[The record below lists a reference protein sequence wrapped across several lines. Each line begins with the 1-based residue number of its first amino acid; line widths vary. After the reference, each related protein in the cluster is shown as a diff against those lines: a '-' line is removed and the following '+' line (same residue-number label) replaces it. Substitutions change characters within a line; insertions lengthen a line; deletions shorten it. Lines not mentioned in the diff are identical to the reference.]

1 MSPDANKKTA
11 DSAWKS
17 LPEGGNAFGLKT
29 MVLAARWLGRPIL
42 HLMLYPITLY
52 FFVMRRVE
60 REASAAYLER
70 VLGRPPRLS
79 EIFRHFRTFAEVTA
93 DRIYF
98 LTGETERLSITM
110 HQIPEMQTLVNM
122 GKGGVVLAAHIGS
135 FEAARMLGS
144 SFGDVTLRIVL
155 DREIGKQLTAQ
166 LEALDIDLQGSTI
179 DANLP
184 AAALGLQ
191 IADSLARGE
200 WVGFLADRYRPGD
213 RTVKCQFLG
222 GTVRLPIGPLIIA
235 ATFKA
240 PLVCIFPVYIEG
252 RYEVHCEI
260 LSSSFSVPRKDRDA
274 TLGEFA
280 QLFADKMSK
289 YVQVAPY
296 NWFNFYDYWRD
307 DT

>member
-1 MSPDANKKTA
+1 LKPHTDKKTA
-11 DSAWKS
+11 GSAWTS
-17 LPEGGNAFGLKT
+17 RPEGGNALGLKT
-29 MVLAARWLGRPIL
+29 MVLAARWLSRPIL
-42 HLMLYPITLY
+42 HIMLYPIALY
-52 FFVMRRVE
+52 FFVMRRAE
-60 REASAAYLER
+60 RNASAAYLER
-70 VLGRPPRLS
+70 VLGRPPRKS
-79 EIFRHFRTFAEVTA
+79 EVFRHFRTFAEVTA

-98 LTGETERLSITM
+98 LTGETERLSVTV
-110 HQIPEMQTLVNM
+110 HQIPEMQALVDL

-135 FEAARMLGS
+135 FEAARVLGS
-144 SFGDVTLRIVL
+144 RLGDVTLRVVL
-155 DREIGKQLTAQ
+155 DREIGKRLTAQ

-191 IADSLARGE
+191 IADSLGRGE

-213 RTVKCQFLG
+213 RTVECQFLG
-222 GTVRLPIGPLIIA
+222 DSIQLPLGPLIIA

-240 PLVCIFPVYIEG
+240 PLVCIFPVYANG

-260 LSSSFSVPRKDRDA
+260 LSSAFSVPRKNRVA
-274 TLGEFA
+274 ALGNYA

-289 YVQVAPY
+289 YVRMTPY

-307 DT
+307 DA